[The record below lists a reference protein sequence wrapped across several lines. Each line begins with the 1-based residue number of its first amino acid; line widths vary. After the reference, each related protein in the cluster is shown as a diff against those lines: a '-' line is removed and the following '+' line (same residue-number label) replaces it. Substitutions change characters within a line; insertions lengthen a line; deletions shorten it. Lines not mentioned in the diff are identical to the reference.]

1 MLTVY
6 LISSEASEDFLPSLQ
21 PQQLDFWQL
30 PPATTHKTAVSSCF
44 FFYIQQ
50 SSLQPKKKSSLVAV
64 WFRRDVTLDSC
75 LFPRRNIYLS
85 ALPLKHI
92 QWEANKMNCQL
103 GVQLISARALK
114 LIDANMQ
121 GLYMT
126 PLFNYFYK
134 ISARF

>member
-1 MLTVY
+1 MLTVN

-21 PQQLDFWQL
+21 PQQLDSWQL
-30 PPATTHKTAVSSCF
+30 SPATTHQTAVSSCF

-50 SSLQPKKKSSLVAV
+50 SSLQPKKNCSLV
-64 WFRRDVTLDSC
+64 

-85 ALPLKHI
+85 VLPLTQI
-92 QWEANKMNCQL
+92 QWEANKRNWQL

-114 LIDANMQ
+114 LSDANMQ
-121 GLYMT
+121 RVYMT

-134 ISARF
+134 IPARF